1 MKKLIEE
8 IKSKVRQDGL
18 YYNKDGLVTVSVW
31 SVIKYSREVLG
42 MDLQIHTDAMYYDDF
57 VMVKAKVIY
66 KDKVLG
72 TGHNSNFKR
81 SVAAAETFAIHR
93 ALMFGLGLQEQDL
106 TCYEEHRFLDL
117 PVEPADNKE
126 SSVQKD
132 DMDDPLPTEEA
143 KQLPT
148 EMEVDPEEIKESFK
162 TAIHLPR
169 LKYLRESV
177 YADQID
183 YLLKKSLR
191 DYRQVT
197 DIYESRKHQLENESN
212 FTSSHAHNI

>member
-8 IKSKVRQDGL
+8 IKNKVRQDGL
-18 YYNKDGLVTVSVW
+18 YYNKDGLLTVSVW
-31 SVIKYSREVLG
+31 SVIKYSKEVLG
-42 MDLQIHTDAMYYDDF
+42 MDLQIHTDAMYYDKF

-72 TGHNSNFKR
+72 TGHNSNFNR

-106 TCYEEHRFLDL
+106 TCYEEHRYLNL
-117 PVEPADNKE
+117 PVQPADNKE

-132 DMDDPLPTEEA
+132 DMDDPLPT
-143 KQLPT
+143 
-148 EMEVDPEEIKESFK
+148 MEVDPEEIKQDFK
-162 TAIHLPR
+162 KAPHLPR
-169 LKYLRESV
+169 LKYLREV
-177 YADQID
+177 VHKDGID
-183 YLLKKSLR
+183 FLLKNSLR

-197 DIYESRKHQLENESN
+197 DIYQNCEHQLASEAN
-212 FTSSHAHNI
+212 FTAK

>member
-18 YYNKDGLVTVSVW
+18 YYNKDGLLTVSVW
-31 SVIKYSREVLG
+31 SVIKYSKEVLG
-42 MDLQIHTDAMYYDDF
+42 MDLQIHTDAMYYDKF

-72 TGHNSNFKR
+72 TGHNSNFNR

-106 TCYEEHRFLDL
+106 TCYEEHRYLDL
-117 PVEPADNKE
+117 PVEPADIEE

-132 DMDDPLPTEEA
+132 DLDDDLPT
-143 KQLPT
+143 
-148 EMEVDPEEIKESFK
+148 MEVNPEEIKQDFK
-162 TAIHLPR
+162 QAPHLPR
-169 LKYLRESV
+169 LKYLREV
-177 YADQID
+177 VHKDGID
-183 YLLKKSLR
+183 FLLKNSLR
-191 DYRQVT
+191 DYRQVD
-197 DIYESRKHQLENESN
+197 DIYQTREHQLESEAN
-212 FTSSHAHNI
+212 FTSQQ

>member
-1 MKKLIEE
+1 MDREMKKLIEE

-31 SVIKYSREVLG
+31 SVIKYSKEVLG
-42 MDLQIHTDAMYYDDF
+42 MDLQIHTDAMYYDKF

-72 TGHNSNFKR
+72 TGHNSNFNR

-106 TCYEEHRFLDL
+106 TCYEEHRYLDL

-132 DMDDPLPTEEA
+132 DMDDPLPTE
-143 KQLPT
+143 
-148 EMEVDPEEIKESFK
+148 MEVDPKEIKKSFEN
-162 TAIHLPR
+162 ANHLPR
-169 LKYLRESV
+169 LKYLREVV
-177 YADQID
+177 YKNQID
-183 YLLKKSLR
+183 FLLKNSLR
-191 DYRQVT
+191 DYRIVT
-197 DIYESRKHQLENESN
+197 DMYETREHQLAGESN
-212 FTSSHAHNI
+212 FTA

>member
-31 SVIKYSREVLG
+31 SVIKYSKEVLG
-42 MDLQIHTDAMYYDDF
+42 MDLQIHTDAMYYDKF

-72 TGHNSNFKR
+72 TGHNSNFNR

-106 TCYEEHRFLDL
+106 TCYEEHRYLDL

-132 DMDDPLPTEEA
+132 DMDDPLPT
-143 KQLPT
+143 
-148 EMEVDPEEIKESFK
+148 MEVDPEEIKEEFK
-162 TAIHLPR
+162 QAIHLPR
-169 LKYLRESV
+169 LTYLKDV
-177 YADQID
+177 VHKDAID
-183 YLLKKSLR
+183 YLLKNSLR
-191 DYRQVT
+191 DYRQIT
-197 DIYESRKHQLENESN
+197 DVFETRKHQLENEDN
-212 FTSSHAHNI
+212 FTSQ